1 MHQKEYRFFVDGEVY
16 HAPLGSLKELLKAG
30 VVEENL
36 RIEADGQTRTLREV
50 LRKETDPPPL
60 PAPVRPTVP
69 ATPPFRPF
77 VVLGLVLMLFFSGWI
92 LNDPDAL
99 RGLPGFGPVRRT
111 CSNCHGGGMVNCTNC
126 SGSGFEIWG
135 GSRQRCLMC
144 NYGKRFCYRCRG
156 TGTITD

>member
-1 MHQKEYRFFVDGEVY
+1 MTRKEYRFFVEGEVY
-16 HAPLGSLKELLKAG
+16 HAPLGSIEQLLQG
-30 VVEENL
+30 GFVREDLIV
-36 RIEADGQTRTLREV
+36 EADGQRQTLREA
-50 LRKETDPPPL
+50 LGKETSPPP
-60 PAPVRPTVP
+60 RPET
-69 ATPPFRPF
+69 APFRPF
-77 VVLGLVLMLFFSGWI
+77 VVLGLLLALFFSSWI

-111 CSNCHGGGMVNCTNC
+111 CSNCHGGGMTNCTNC

-156 TGTITD
+156 TGTITE